1 MLFMIPKFNKVHN
14 RFKLNGSSYNATEL
28 KDYAHYFI
36 KNGKPFERKIGNFLV
51 DWLDHSNYIESNTS
65 GSTGTP
71 KTIQIQKQA
80 MVNSAIATANYFSLK
95 PRDKAF
101 NCLPVDSIAGKM
113 MLVRAMV
120 IGLELD
126 LVNPSKSPNFD
137 TDKSYEF
144 CAMIPLQLY
153 NSLDN
158 VNNIMTIIIG
168 GAPASKQLLNNI
180 QSLSPTVYETFGMTE
195 TVSHIAVKQLNHLEN
210 NNDFFKLL
218 PNVKISQDDR
228 KCLMVKAPK
237 ITEETLITN
246 DIIDIIDNDTFKW
259 LGRYDNIINSGGV
272 KLYPESI
279 ENKLQSKIP
288 QRLLITS
295 IKNEEF
301 GEKLVLII
309 EGKKEK
315 IPNSIFDCLDKFE
328 RPKDIVFIPQFAETP
343 SGKIHRKNTLNLLE
357 K

>member
-1 MLFMIPKFNKVHN
+1 MI
-14 RFKLNGSSYNATEL
+14 
-28 KDYAHYFI
+28 
-36 KNGKPFERKIGNFLV
+36 
-51 DWLDHSNYIESNTS
+51 
-65 GSTGTP
+65 
-71 KTIQIQKQA
+71 
-80 MVNSAIATANYFSLK
+80 
-95 PRDKAF
+95 
-101 NCLPVDSIAGKM
+101 
-113 MLVRAMV
+113 
-120 IGLELD
+120 IGLEVD

-218 PNVKISQDDR
+218 PDVKISQDDR
-228 KCLMVKAPK
+228 KCLVVKAPK
-237 ITEETLITN
+237 ITEETLTTN

-328 RPKDIVFIPQFAETP
+328 RPKDIVFIPQFAET
-343 SGKIHRKNTLNLLE
+343 STGKIHRKNTLNLL
-357 K
+357 KS